1 MFKRYST
8 AFLLLAVV
16 LLAIAFCGCTPDIIK
31 AEPTVTALSVDGVV
45 TTGYIAGDALDIT
58 HATLFV
64 TYDNGEIKEM
74 SLTEDMLDKT
84 SFDMT
89 VPGTHT
95 VFVRY
100 GGCSTSFQV
109 EVQSWD
115 LETVTLH
122 SEPYVTDYVVG
133 ESIDLKGAV
142 IRMFFRQSQNSA
154 EIRYT
159 DIPVTQDMLEDYDKE
174 TIGTQTIYLNYSDT
188 RLHFDVNYSDKTAT
202 SVKIV
207 DPAVNNYVFVGL
219 GQYRFYLRT
228 EDGARLN
235 RNGEEVEEAQT
246 YYYAEYVDAYA
257 AKNLFETENKT
268 TYVIGYANRYDFNG
282 MSLRIGFDNEQTPQ
296 YDAMTGEAIEK
307 DTSGNKIYG
316 DIEDLSD
323 CILVSIDDS
332 VEKTVEA
339 VLMYLPKDYPEEFR
353 YSFYG
358 SSYVSVGSYV
368 RPDMDISSNSMIR
381 DNEKITL
388 DPIKSKSYGMVKQ
401 ISTDASGRTT
411 IVVSTSISYNLTS
424 IAVKEGDLVAHNAPL
439 GMYGRNAIFSVG
451 GGIVTSVRDGV
462 VTIRTAP
469 TTGFT
474 SKVQTKAFKSMTL
487 INQDKILPLLHP
499 DITTID
505 NMIQGDTIDLAS
517 GVVNITNADGTVEQR
532 GPVRVD
538 YTDGSHEYF
547 KLNSSM
553 ISVVNAGVETV
564 NDGLNLSRSGRYELW
579 VVFGGE
585 ISYRTS
591 FYVTIDRKYPV
602 GLFIVTSTNT
612 ISGSRFYF
620 GETISVASMRY
631 YIRYNNEEIS
641 EERQVTEDML
651 GEGYSLYCNPESGAY
666 DKKIRFKLR
675 NEDLSLIPEDVN
687 KEIFSEE
694 FVCKVLPQSILNSN
708 IAVLAKAQKVYVTSD
723 DQIDLT
729 GASYAVYYRNNVA
742 KVLEGK
748 EIKDAE
754 GGMLSIGGTAVVQ
767 TDIGGDGDRRD
778 VYLDNNTYRVYV
790 DENGS
795 YAAEPTRYTRL
806 GVRKKARLIYRDQY
820 YNDYLSD
827 LGKEGGP
834 SYYNE
839 SDLYSASIDF
849 DYYVIENSSWTIS
862 GMKVNLSMSG
872 GLKGYKDE
880 YAQYEDW
887 DLGGITVTLT
897 ITDSATGALSTSTI
911 PATSDMIYDS
921 TTRRIANDVPVKFYF
936 LGVSDDNTLRIN
948 VGKRKEASLEMIE
961 AGKNTYLSSSTGGM
975 DFSDYEFYL
984 HYNAGPYDVI
994 RNLTGVSYVQKK
1006 DGWWYEIYQKNY
1018 VVYNETGAVVDAFG
1032 EISDAETSFYLTR
1045 ESAEEAMAA
1054 LQALPSAHT
1063 YSVGEVRGV
1072 LLNNLY
1078 SYIGEVYVGLHHS
1091 VSETAST
1098 EETDVCV
1105 YIPVT
1110 IVDSDDV
1117 MGVRYIG
1124 SEDEF
1129 IDAAGKVA
1137 GKYYAGYGS
1146 GREYTILNR
1155 YGLSIVL
1162 DHQGKEIGTVSATGV
1177 ITPKNGTRIYYT
1189 TYEQANT
1196 YLSRLLSYSVV
1207 RNNVLNKYYV
1217 ANGNGVGVDTTG
1229 AVGTIEY
1236 YATELGA
1243 NESMRWIKRYS
1254 VPYFVAVDPAT
1265 GRYVIKNAVGYI
1277 TTSDGSVIRIYHSDE
1292 NAAYT
1297 YADRLNGITAVDS
1310 TSASTYYYVTRM
1322 SEDEEVLYLNN
1333 DGEFENILQERRLFA
1348 SIVEAREYLIE
1359 KGLSLYHVSNKLYV
1373 IAEIAAGWDIM
1384 MNEYINN
1391 NLVQKTLTVYYA
1403 DGTVGQVPITAEMVS
1418 YNKMDSSTGYR
1429 KVTISYKNCS
1439 CEAYI
1444 YVWRAELTGVEISKE
1459 PLTNYIRESELD
1471 VSGGVLK
1478 LTFTKYNQKNQE
1490 AGYMYKYISME
1501 DPDITYSGFSSQV
1514 FSKSG
1519 VKVTVNVLYK
1529 DYYTLNTSFVVTVY
1543 DLQDVTFTF
1552 NNTIF
1557 FYGNVSGAGYSTV
1570 KLIPEFT
1577 LPESGR
1583 DITMYYV
1590 EKKNLIPYKQFWA
1603 MNLTEASRDLYLPI
1617 YVNDERGELSLLYYL
1632 YTGDKVTSGIY
1643 DPAAGSYY
1651 VVYSAYVKK
1660 NEKGEVTERYTL
1672 LEYNNLSA
1680 SEKALCV
1687 PVDGQGDVLYRYTAE
1702 EYAALTSSA
1711 LRALCREE
1719 SNAYYLLMTVKGNR
1733 YYETRNYCLKE
1744 YAIIPKVID
1753 VKVVPSNPFAYV
1765 LRVTTKDNPAA
1776 ILSLLNPVNLLPLTS
1791 KMKTDYPSI
1800 INTVSVMS
1808 PNSDYFELLIEL
1820 PDSTEMEEVP
1830 VINAVKDCFYR
1841 LLYALVYDYDIKDIR
1856 LGSPEYIATNLDSSF
1871 SGSNERKVYSG
1882 GEYNTQYDYYMYD
1895 YIGHTMRGGV
1905 NVFTSLQSDTEYNI
1919 TYEVTYGETLTRN
1932 GVLQLLSN
1940 RILLKNNGDGTFTTV
1955 QGSLG
1960 HSSYT
1965 VDLSPITIS
1974 VTGSKKPINV
1984 TLLDHSEKDYV
1995 VRLYM
2000 KNASEVY
2007 SRWFVGG
2014 EFNMIRKELLD
2025 DPNNAFLSDLTV
2037 ISPNNSYFELL
2048 FVIKDSVWVGTD
2060 EQKACLRE
2068 VARSLIV
2075 NMIDF
2080 GAADVR
2086 LGGDVHLF
2094 GATDDFNAVA
2104 LFTDGSAFERT
2115 VSFTSRAANVSIVD
2129 FYALYETILSTVDSS
2144 SPLYVADFSS
2154 VKSGITILNGGN
2166 RYVLRLSVF
2175 DTWMGA
2181 DAQKNVLANAC
2192 YDFMRDLLSAGRVYC
2207 NGEEVTTETPM
2218 SFYRDIIERTGVN
2231 DELVFEL
2238 PFTFE
2243 GTLYTYVYDGLY
2255 SASKSAVLSSYG
2267 SVLSDVDIRTAMALS
2282 DLTFVWNGPSGDPTK
2297 IGLAFYALLDLV
2309 RQNADLIYYGSDMSI
2324 ITSSTS
2330 SDDLLAQ
2337 LTTAMK
2343 KGVNVFTYNSKKL
2356 YDISYNANASDMLHY
2371 NNVYVLFDG
2380 EPAVNYGGS
2389 STETGQFGAT
2399 EGAMA
2404 NHILYIVDVTMG
2416 DADANRVL
2424 INP

>member
-1 MFKRYST
+1 MSKRFR
-8 AFLLLAVV
+8 AIFLLLAVA
-16 LLAIAFCGCTPDIIK
+16 LLVIAFCGCTPDIVK
-31 AEPTVTALSVDGVV
+31 ADPAVTALAVDGVV
-45 TTGYIAGDALDIT
+45 STGYIAGDTLDIT

-64 TYDNGEIKEM
+64 TYDNDEIKEM
-74 SLTEDMLDKT
+74 PLTADMLDKT

-89 VPGTHT
+89 VPGTQT
-95 VFVRY
+95 VVVRY
-100 GGCSTSFQV
+100 GGCTTSFQV
-109 EVQSWD
+109 EVQGWD
-115 LETVTLH
+115 LETVTLL

-154 EIRYT
+154 EIRHT
-159 DIPVTQDMLEDYDKE
+159 DIAVTQDMLEDYDKE
-174 TIGTQTIYLNYSDT
+174 LIGTQTIYLDYSDT
-188 RLHFDVNYSDKTAT
+188 RLHFDVNYTDKTAT

-207 DPAVNNYVFVGL
+207 DPAANNYVFVGL
-219 GQYRFYLRT
+219 GQYRFYLQT
-228 EDGARLN
+228 EEGVRLN
-235 RNGEEVEEAQT
+235 RYGVEVEDAQT
-246 YYYAEYVDAYA
+246 YYYTEYADAYT
-257 AKNLFETENKT
+257 AKNVLEAENKT
-268 TYVIGYANRYDFNG
+268 TYTIGYANRYDFTG

-296 YDAMTGEAIEK
+296 YDAMTGEAMEK
-307 DTSGNKIYG
+307 DTGGNKIYS
-316 DIEDLSD
+316 DIEDLSE

-358 SSYVSVGSYV
+358 SSYVSIGSYV
-368 RPDMDISSNSMIR
+368 RPDMDISSNSMMR
-381 DNEKITL
+381 GNEKITL
-388 DPIKSKSYGMVKQ
+388 ESIKSKSYGVVKQ
-401 ISTDASGRTT
+401 ISTDTSGRTT
-411 IVVSTSISYNLTS
+411 IVVSTSISYKLTS

-451 GGIVTSVRDGV
+451 GGIVTSVKDGV

-487 INQDKILPLLHP
+487 INQDKIMPLLYP

-505 NMIQGDTIDLAS
+505 NMIQGDTVDLAS
-517 GVVNITNADGTVEQR
+517 GVVNVTNPDGTVEQR
-532 GPVRVD
+532 GPVRID
-538 YTDGSHEYF
+538 YTDGSYEYF

-553 ISVVNAGVETV
+553 ISVVNAGVETI
-564 NDGLNLSRSGRYELW
+564 NEGLNLTRSGRYELW

-602 GLFIVTSTNT
+602 GLYIVTSTNT
-612 ISGSRFYF
+612 ISGRRFYF
-620 GETISVASMRY
+620 GETISIASMRY

-641 EERQVTEDML
+641 EERQITEDML
-651 GEGYSLYCNPESGAY
+651 GESYSLYCNPESGAY

-675 NEDLSLIPEDVN
+675 DEDLSAIPEDVN

-694 FVCKVLPQSILNSN
+694 FVCKVLPQSILNPN

-729 GASYAVYYRNNVA
+729 GASYVVYYRNNVA
-742 KVLEGK
+742 KVLDGK
-748 EIKDAE
+748 EVKDAE

-767 TDIGGDGDRRD
+767 TDIGSDNDRRD

-806 GVRKKARLIYRDQY
+806 GVRKKARLVYRDQY

-834 SYYNE
+834 SYYNA
-839 SDLYSASIDF
+839 SDIYSANVDF

-897 ITDSATGALSTSTI
+897 ITDIATGALSTSTI

-921 TTRRIANDVPVKFYF
+921 TTCRIANGVPVKFYF

-961 AGKNTYLSSSTGGM
+961 AGKNTYLSSSAGGM
-975 DFSDYEFYL
+975 DFSGYEFYL

-1006 DGWWYEIYQKNY
+1006 DGWWYDIYQKNY

-1032 EISDAETSFYLTR
+1032 EVSDAETSFYLTR

-1078 SYIGEVYVGLHHS
+1078 SYVGEVYVGLHHS

-1110 IVDSDDV
+1110 IVDSDEV

-1129 IDAAGKVA
+1129 IDVAGKVA

-1146 GREYTILNR
+1146 GQDYTILNR
-1155 YGLSIVL
+1155 YGLSVVL
-1162 DHQGKEIGTVSATGV
+1162 DHQGREIGTVSATGA
-1177 ITPKNGTRIYYT
+1177 ITPKNGIRIYYS
-1189 TYEQANT
+1189 TYEQANS
-1196 YLSRLLSYSVV
+1196 YLSSLLSYSVV

-1217 ANGNGVGVDTTG
+1217 ANGNGVGVDTSG
-1229 AVGTIEY
+1229 AVGTTEY

-1254 VPYFVAVDPAT
+1254 VPYFIAVDPAT

-1277 TTSDGSVIRIYHSDE
+1277 TTSDGSVIRIYYSDE
-1292 NAAYT
+1292 SSAYT

-1310 TSASTYYYVTRM
+1310 TSASTYYYVSRT
-1322 SEDEEVLYLNN
+1322 SENEEVLYLNN
-1333 DGEFENILQERRLFA
+1333 DGQFENILQERRLFA
-1348 SIVEAREYLIE
+1348 SIVEAREYLVE
-1359 KGLSLYHVSNKLYV
+1359 KGLSLYQVTNKLYV

-1459 PLTNYIRESELD
+1459 PLTNYIRESSLD
-1471 VSGGVLK
+1471 VSEGVLK

-1501 DPDITYSGFSSQV
+1501 DPDITYSGFSSQI

-1519 VKVTVNVLYK
+1519 VKVTVSVLYK
-1529 DYYTLNTSFVVTVY
+1529 DYYTLTTSYVITVY

-1603 MNLTEASRDLYLPI
+1603 MNLTEASRNLYLPI

-1660 NEKGEVTERYTL
+1660 NDKGEVTERYTL

-1719 SNAYYLLMTVKGNR
+1719 SNVYYLLMTVKGNR

-1753 VKVVPSNPFAYV
+1753 VKVVPSNPYAYV
-1765 LRVTTKDNPAA
+1765 LRVTTRDNAAA

-1791 KMKTDYPSI
+1791 RMKTEYPAI

-1808 PNSDYFELLIEL
+1808 PNSEYFELVIEL
-1820 PDSTEMEEVP
+1820 LSTDKYEAP

-1841 LLYALVYDYDIKDIR
+1841 LLYALVHDYDIKDIR
-1856 LGSPEYIATNLDSSF
+1856 LGSPEYIATNIASTF
-1871 SGSNERKVYSG
+1871 NGSNERKTYAG
-1882 GEYNTQYDYYMYD
+1882 GEYNTNYDYYMYD
-1895 YIGHTMRGGV
+1895 YIGHTMRDGV
-1905 NVFTSLQSDTEYNI
+1905 NVFTTLQSDTEYNI

-1940 RILLKNNGDGTFTTV
+1940 KILLKSNGDGTFTTV
-1955 QGSLG
+1955 QGLLG

-1965 VDLSPITIS
+1965 VDLSPITITVS
-1974 VTGSKKPINV
+1974 GSQKPIEV

-2000 KNASEVY
+2000 KNAPEVY

-2014 EFNMIRKELLD
+2014 EFDAIKRELTA
-2025 DPNNAFLSDLTV
+2025 DPNNSFLSDLTV

-2048 FVIKDSVWVGTD
+2048 FVIDDSVWTGSD
-2060 EQKACLRE
+2060 AQKTCLKE
-2068 VARSLIV
+2068 AARSLIA

-2104 LFTDGSAFERT
+2104 LFTDGSAFERSI
-2115 VSFTSRAANVSIVD
+2115 SFTSRAANVSIVD
-2129 FYALYETILSTVDSS
+2129 FYASYASILATVDSS
-2144 SPLYVADFSS
+2144 SPLYVADFSA
-2154 VKSGITILNGGN
+2154 VKSGITVLNGGD
-2166 RYVLRLSVF
+2166 RYVLRLTVF

-2181 DAQKNVLANAC
+2181 DAQKNVLASAC
-2192 YDFMRDLLSAGRVYC
+2192 YDFMRDLLSAGSAYY
-2207 NGEEVTTETPM
+2207 NGTEITTATPV

-2231 DELVFEL
+2231 DELVFEF
-2238 PFTFE
+2238 PFTFD
-2243 GTLYTYVYDGLY
+2243 GTFYTYVYDGRY
-2255 SASKSAVLSSYG
+2255 TTSKSLVLTSYA
-2267 SVLSDVDIRTAMALS
+2267 SVLSAVDIRTSAALS
-2282 DLTFVWNGPSGDPTK
+2282 DLTFVWNGPSGDANK

-2309 RQNADLIYYGSDMSI
+2309 RQSADLIYYGSDMSR
-2324 ITSSTS
+2324 ITASTS
-2330 SDDLLAQ
+2330 SDDLLAK
-2337 LTTAMK
+2337 LTTALK
-2343 KGVNVFTYNSKKL
+2343 KGVNVFTYNGKQL
-2356 YDISYNANASDMLHY
+2356 YDVSYNANVSDMLHY

-2380 EPAVNYGGS
+2380 EPAVDYGGS
-2389 STETGQFGAT
+2389 ASQTGQFGVT

-2404 NHILYIVDVTMG
+2404 NHVLYIVDVTMG
-2416 DADANRVL
+2416 DTDTNRVL